1 MAKYIN
7 ADEFVANL
15 DTMRNPDSKFATDDY
30 IDGFSDGI
38 SAVIKELEIMP
49 NEDVVVDY
57 GKERYVP
64 EAITQ
69 VYSLIYDVDKV
80 NSSSGDFTYEE
91 VTGDDGNVYVEL
103 DIKPATGYTVK
114 EIIVTDVNGNKIEV
128 TDNKFIKPMNDVK
141 VEVKY
146 VYGEYLPI
154 PDTFLGKSITLIL
167 IGLVLISLG
176 IYTINYVRQ

>member
-1 MAKYIN
+1 
-7 ADEFVANL
+7 
-15 DTMRNPDSKFATDDY
+15 
-30 IDGFSDGI
+30 
-38 SAVIKELEIMP
+38 MP

-154 PDTFLGKSITLIL
+154 PDTFLGKSVSLIIIGLIL
-167 IGLVLISLG
+167 VGLGS
-176 IYTINYVRQ
+176 YTINYVKNY